1 VAMLKKYLPLVA
13 RSAIALIFLN
23 SGIGKLTDFS
33 GTQQQIA
40 GAGLPLAPLVTL
52 FTIIF
57 LLVGSISLFVGYRA
71 RIGAGLLIA
80 FLVPA
85 PLVFH
90 NPVADPSQM
99 TQFLKNLAI
108 IGGLLMVTTYGSG
121 PVSLLQPTSA
131 TSASNSMGSSAY
143 SQD

>member
-1 VAMLKKYLPLVA
+1 MFQKYLPLVA
-13 RSAIALIFLN
+13 RSAIAIIFLN
-23 SGIGKLTDFS
+23 SGFGKLTDFS

-40 GAGLPLAPLVTL
+40 GAGLPIAPVVTL

-57 LLVGSISLFVGYRA
+57 LLVGSLFLILGYRA
-71 RIGAGLLIA
+71 RIGAWLLIA

-85 PLVFH
+85 TLVFH
-90 NPVADPSQM
+90 NPAVDPSQM

-108 IGGLLMVTTYGSG
+108 IGGLLMVAAYGSG
-121 PVSLLQPTSA
+121 PISLSQQTKAVSSSEPTPV
-131 TSASNSMGSSAY
+131 SSEVY